1 MKEDF
6 DREVARLATFLGVEL
21 PPSKL
26 AALRQHVS
34 MDAMAMER
42 EVVTVRKGIVGDY
55 KSHLTPQHWQA
66 VDEVFTQRLGAV
78 PAMAPLQ
85 RFMYE

>member
-1 MKEDF
+1 M
-6 DREVARLATFLGVEL
+6 
-21 PPSKL
+21 

-66 VDEVFTQRLGAV
+66 VDEAFTQRLGAV

-85 RFMYE
+85 RFMNE